1 MAKRYLYLRK
11 ISGWLLRNILFA
23 LVVLK
28 ADCSRWS
35 HPCALVVPKA
45 LKNINEVDVFGF
57 LLLVAF
63 LKASFHRLL
72 AIKNPHC
79 SCGLCDPVRIQT

>member
-1 MAKRYLYLRK
+1 MVT
-11 ISGWLLRNILFA
+11 GWLLSNIRFA
-23 LVVLK
+23 VALLK
-28 ADCSRWS
+28 ALRISSDFILSF
-35 HPCALVVPKA
+35 PCALVVTKA
-45 LKNINEVDVFGF
+45 LKNINGVDVFGF

-72 AIKNPHC
+72 ATKNPHC

>member
-1 MAKRYLYLRK
+1 MARF
-11 ISGWLLRNILFA
+11 GWLLRNILFA

-28 ADCSRWS
+28 ALRISSDFILAF
-35 HPCALVVPKA
+35 PCALVVPKA
-45 LKNINEVDVFGF
+45 LKNSSGADVFGF

-72 AIKNPHC
+72 ATKNPHC